1 MEEAIFSITPS
12 LVIEYLYCPRFI
24 YFMKVQNIPQNED
37 TRFKVNEGR
46 EVHKY
51 KELTNIDYLRK
62 KIKVIDKFK
71 EQELFSDKNNLHGKV
86 DEILLFD
93 DGTMGALDYKF
104 AEFKEKIYDTYRTQ
118 IVIYS
123 ILIEDNFDKKVN
135 RGYIVYTRSK
145 NHIEEI
151 AIDDE
156 DKANV
161 KEILKEIE
169 KIIKFGYF
177 PKGTKA
183 KSKCDDCCYRNVCV
197 Q

>member
-1 MEEAIFSITPS
+1 MEKAIFSITPS
-12 LVIEYLYCPRFI
+12 IVIEYLYCARFI
-24 YFMKVQNIPQNED
+24 YFMKVQNIPQNESS
-37 TRFKVNEGR
+37 RYKVSEGR

-62 KIKVIDKFK
+62 KIKVTEKIK
-71 EQELFSDKNNLHGKV
+71 EQELYSDRSNIHGKI
-86 DEILLFD
+86 DEILTFD

-104 AEFKEKIYDTYRTQ
+104 AEFKDKIYDTYKTQ
-118 IVIYS
+118 LVIYS
-123 ILIEDNFDKKVN
+123 ILIEENFGKNVN
-135 RGYIVYTRSK
+135 RGYIVYTRSQ

-151 AIDDE
+151 EITE
-156 DKANV
+156 KDKNEV
-161 KEILKEIE
+161 KNILNEIE

-183 KSKCDDCCYRNVCV
+183 KSKCDDCCYRNICI

>member
-1 MEEAIFSITPS
+1 MNMEEAIFSITPS

-123 ILIEDNFDKKVN
+123 ILIEDNFNKRSRNID
-135 RGYIVYTRSK
+135 YIE
-145 NHIEEI
+145 HE
-151 AIDDE
+151 DE
-156 DKANV
+156 FFSDSH
-161 KEILKEIE
+161 L
-169 KIIKFGYF
+169 YF
-177 PKGTKA
+177 QNDVVLSGP
-183 KSKCDDCCYRNVCV
+183 C
-197 Q
+197 